1 MNIVTLNIGGF
12 KLTNPVVLAPMA
24 GVTDLPFR
32 RLCHRL
38 GAGMVVGE
46 MLTSDTKL
54 WSTPK
59 SQRRLSF
66 CEEISPRTIQIAGA
80 DPEFMANAAREAEK
94 LGAQIIDINMGCPAK
109 KVCNKAAGSALL
121 KDEKLVD
128 SILRSVTAAVTVPV
142 TLKIRTG
149 WNAQQRNGLNVALIA
164 EQRGV
169 AALTVHGR
177 TRACR
182 YDSVAEYDT
191 IAAIKQRVVMPVIA
205 NGDIDCVSKALEVIT
220 QTGADGVM
228 IGRAALGRPWII
240 SQIAEFLKNGIQ
252 LAEPDVQ
259 SVHKIMREHVIALH
273 DFYGEFTGLRVARK
287 HVGWYLQNVNSDECP
302 GAREFRKAFNKVDSA
317 QQQITMLNSYFDNF
331 MSGGDI
337 AA

>member
-1 MNIVTLNIGGF
+1 
-12 KLTNPVVLAPMA
+12 MA

-66 CEEISPRTIQIAGA
+66 CEEIEPRAIQIAGA
-80 DPEFMANAAREAEK
+80 DPEFMAEAARQAQRR
-94 LGAQIIDINMGCPAK
+94 GAQIIDINMGCPAK

-121 KDEKLVD
+121 RDEKLVE
-128 SILRSVTAAVTVPV
+128 SILRSVTRSATVPV

-149 WNAQQRNGLNVALIA
+149 WSAAQRNGLNVALIA
-164 EQRGV
+164 EQTGI

-177 TRACR
+177 TRACG
-182 YDSVAEYDT
+182 YHSAAEYDT
-191 IAAIKQRVVMPVIA
+191 IASIKERVSIPVIA
-205 NGDIDCVSKALEVIT
+205 NGDISCASKALEVIKR
-220 QTGADGVM
+220 TGADGVM
-228 IGRAALGRPWII
+228 VGRAALGKPWIVQ
-240 SQIAEFLKNGIQ
+240 QIAEFLKNGIQ
-252 LAEPDVQ
+252 LPHPDVQ
-259 SVHKIMREHVIALH
+259 SVHKIMLEHVNALH

-287 HVGWYLQNVNSDECP
+287 HVGWYLQDMGSTECT
-302 GAREFRKAFNKVDSA
+302 GAKEFRKTFNKLESG
-317 QQQITMLNSYFDNF
+317 QKQITMLNGFFENL

>member
-1 MNIVTLNIGGF
+1 
-12 KLTNPVVLAPMA
+12 
-24 GVTDLPFR
+24 
-32 RLCHRL
+32 
-38 GAGMVVGE
+38 MVVGE

-66 CEEISPRTIQIAGA
+66 CEEIAPRAIQIAGA
-80 DPEFMANAAREAEK
+80 EPAFMANAAREAEK

-128 SILRSVTAAVTVPV
+128 SILRSVTQAVTVPV

-149 WNAQQRNGLNVALIA
+149 WSAQQRNGLNVALIA
-164 EQRGV
+164 EQHGI

-182 YDSVAEYDT
+182 YDSAAEYDT
-191 IAAIKQRVVMPVIA
+191 IAAIKQRVAMPVIA
-205 NGDIDCVSKALEVIT
+205 NGDISCASKALDVIS
-220 QTGADGVM
+220 QTGVDAVM
-228 IGRAALGRPWII
+228 VGRAALGRPWVIR
-240 SQIAEFLKNGIQ
+240 QIAEFLENGIQ
-252 LAEPDVQ
+252 LPEPSVQ
-259 SVHKIMREHVIALH
+259 DIHKIMLEHVIALH
-273 DFYGEFTGLRVARK
+273 GFYGEFTGLRVARK
-287 HVGWYLQNVNSDECP
+287 HVGWYLQNVRNDECS
-302 GAREFRKAFNKVDSA
+302 GAKEFRKAFNRVDSA
-317 QQQITMLNSYFDNF
+317 QQQITMLNIFFENF

>member
-46 MLTSDTKL
+46 MLSSDTRL

-59 SQRRLSF
+59 SQRRLTF
-66 CEEISPRTIQIAGA
+66 CEQISPRTIQIAGA

-128 SILRSVTAAVTVPV
+128 SILRSVTAAVAVPV
-142 TLKIRTG
+142 TLKIRSG
-149 WNAQQRNGLNVALIA
+149 WDTQRRNGLSVALIA
-164 EQRGV
+164 EQNGI

-182 YDSVAEYDT
+182 YDSAAEYDT
-191 IAAIKQRVVMPVIA
+191 IAAIKQRVAMPVIA
-205 NGDIDCVSKALEVIT
+205 NGDIDSASKALQVIT
-220 QTGADGVM
+220 ETGADAVM

-252 LAEPDVQ
+252 LPDPDSQ
-259 SVHKIMREHVIALH
+259 SIYKIMREHVIALH
-273 DFYGEFTGLRVARK
+273 EFYGEFTGLRVARK
-287 HVGWYLQNVNSDECP
+287 HIGWYLQNTKPDECS
-302 GAREFRKAFNKVDSA
+302 GAKEFRKAFNRVDSA
-317 QQQITMLNSYFDNF
+317 QQQITMLNSFF
-331 MSGGDI
+331 LTI
-337 AA
+337 

>member
-1 MNIVTLNIGGF
+1 MVTLKIGGF
-12 KLTNPVVLAPMA
+12 KLSSPVVLAPMA

-66 CEEISPRTIQIAGA
+66 CDEIEPRAIQIAGA
-80 DPEFMANAAREAEK
+80 DPEFMADAARQAEQR
-94 LGAQIIDINMGCPAK
+94 GAQLIDINMGCPAK

-121 KDEKLVD
+121 RDEKLVER
-128 SILRSVTAAVTVPV
+128 ILRSVTQAVAIPV

-149 WNAQQRNGLNVALIA
+149 WSVEQRNGLNVALLA
-164 EQRGV
+164 EQNDI

-177 TRACR
+177 TRACGFH
-182 YDSVAEYDT
+182 SAAEYDT
-191 IAAIKQRVVMPVIA
+191 IAAIKARVSIPVIA
-205 NGDIDCVSKALEVIT
+205 NGDISSASKALEVINR
-220 QTGADGVM
+220 TGADGVM
-228 IGRAALGRPWII
+228 IGRAALGKPWII
-240 SQIAEFLKNGIQ
+240 HQIAEFLKNGIQ
-252 LAEPDVQ
+252 LPNLDVQ
-259 SVHKIMREHVIALH
+259 SVHKIMLEHVNALH
-273 DFYGEFTGLRVARK
+273 GFYGEFSGVRVARK
-287 HVGWYLQNVNSDECP
+287 HVGWYLQNLGSTECP
-302 GAREFRKAFNKVDSA
+302 GAKEFRKAFNKVESA
-317 QQQITMLNSYFDNF
+317 QHQITMLNSFFENF
-331 MSGGDI
+331 MSGGEI